1 VAVYE
6 SVLDAIGD
14 TPLIRLRR
22 ISEGTAVP
30 IYVKAEFFNPGG
42 SVKDRAALAM
52 VRAAEQSGNLRPG
65 GVIVEGTSGNTGVGL
80 AIVAAQLGYRLV
92 VVVPDKSSD
101 EKLAI
106 LRAHGAEVIV
116 TDGELPR
123 EDPGHVNSLAQ
134 RLAGEI
140 PGAWFANQYDNP
152 ANPGAHRAT
161 TGPEI
166 WQQTGGRI
174 THFVA
179 GIGTGGTITGAGGY
193 LKQVSNGAVTVVG
206 ADPDQST
213 YSGGDGSPYY
223 VESVGHFLHPDT
235 VDDAWPQSY
244 DPDVID
250 RFERISD
257 QESFDVARRLAREE
271 GLLAGG
277 SAGTALAAALR
288 VARDLTEQHLVVVL
302 LPDSGRSYLSKTFD
316 ENWLQQWGFGESA
329 SAATVRDAWLG
340 DLARP
345 PVVIAAGTP
354 LAVAAAELA
363 QVDDLDADD
372 PVLVILDRQPRPA
385 WPAAADV
392 SGVLSLGAIR
402 RVLATG
408 GGTDAATAGDH
419 AQAALPSVGIGE
431 PLAVARERVAGRAA
445 ALVVRQ
451 GRAVGVVGRAQLSA
465 GGEPGWTGATAAR
478 EPCPGQAASLE
489 PARR

>member
-22 ISEGTAVP
+22 ISAGSAVP
-30 IYVKAEFFNPGG
+30 VYVKAEFSNPGG

-52 VRAAEQSGNLRPG
+52 VRAAERSGDLRPG

-106 LRAHGAEVIV
+106 LRAHGAQVIV
-116 TDGELPR
+116 TDGGLPR
-123 EDPGHVNSLAQ
+123 EHPQHVNSLAQ

-223 VESVGHFLHPDT
+223 VESVGHFRHPDT
-235 VDDAWPQSY
+235 IEDAWPQSY
-244 DPDVID
+244 HPDVVD
-250 RFERISD
+250 RLERISD

-271 GLLAGG
+271 GLLAGA

-288 VARDLTEQHLVVVL
+288 VARDLTGQHLVVVL
-302 LPDSGRSYLSKTFD
+302 LPDSGRSYLSKTFSD
-316 ENWLQQWGFGESA
+316 GWLQQWGFGESA
-329 SAATVRDAWLG
+329 GTATVRAAWPG
-340 DLARP
+340 DPARP
-345 PVVIAAGTP
+345 PVLIAAGTP
-354 LAVAAAELA
+354 LAAAAAELA
-363 QVDDLDADD
+363 QVEDLGADD
-372 PVLVILDRQPRPA
+372 PVLVILGRQPQPA

-392 SGVLSLGAIR
+392 SGVLSLGEIR
-402 RVLATG
+402 RALASAG
-408 GGTDAATAGDH
+408 GPGAATAGD
-419 AQAALPSVGIGE
+419 QARPALPPVGIGE
-431 PLAVARERVAGRAA
+431 PVTVARERVADRDAA
-445 ALVVRQ
+445 VVVDQ
-451 GRAVGVVGRAQLSA
+451 GRVVGVISRAQLWA
-465 GGEPGWTGATAAR
+465 GDEPGWPAAAR
-478 EPCPGQAASLE
+478 ESRSGPAAALE
-489 PARR
+489 PARP